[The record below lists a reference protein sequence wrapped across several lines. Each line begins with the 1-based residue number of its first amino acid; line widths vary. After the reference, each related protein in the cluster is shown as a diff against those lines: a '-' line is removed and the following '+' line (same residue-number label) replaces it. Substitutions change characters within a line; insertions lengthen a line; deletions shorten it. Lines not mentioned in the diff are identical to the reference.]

1 MHGQKEDCSRK
12 AGRAG
17 EVSTRASSRQ
27 WKLILMS
34 AHLKIQVTSSM
45 EIIHNQFYTMLF
57 SRRQVTE
64 YVLQFF
70 DD

>member
-1 MHGQKEDCSRK
+1 
-12 AGRAG
+12 
-17 EVSTRASSRQ
+17 
-27 WKLILMS
+27 MS